1 MRICED
7 RQVPGGVM
15 EPQLLKEIQML
26 HDQVCYA
33 LGDPKRLMI
42 LYVLS
47 NQPQSVNDIADEL
60 DIPQPTVSRHLKI
73 LRERALVKA
82 TRQGQSVYYALADDR
97 LIQALELLRGI
108 LRDRILMQAQVVQA
122 DPKTDFS

>member
-1 MRICED
+1 
-7 RQVPGGVM
+7 M

-47 NQPQSVNDIADEL
+47 NQAQSVNDIAEEL

-73 LRERALVKA
+73 LRERALVEA

-108 LRDRILMQAQVVQA
+108 LRDRILMQAQVVQV